1 MVSTMFIYLLNGG
14 YFRFFKYPFLAK
26 SFNYE
31 RHCATIIQLNVRHFI
46 ISQMRMK
53 ACYTVFFI
61 IQTAGKQAITLHK
74 CTNDM
79 RITFCLSHVYIFPQK
94 HADHFILLTATANF
108 CSTNMVN
115 LAVDNGLM
123 SCFTNNT
130 CIAECY
136 QGYIF
141 PSGYTKESYSC
152 QNGNLTPMLSTC
164 KRKLQ
169 SVNTFIYLLP
179 YKIVKRF
186 VS

>member
-1 MVSTMFIYLLNGG
+1 MVSTMFIYLLNGE
-14 YFRFFKYPFLAK
+14 YFRFFKYSFLAK

-31 RHCATIIQLNVRHFI
+31 RHCVIQLNVRHFI
-46 ISQMRMK
+46 LSQMRIK
-53 ACYTVFFI
+53 TFYTVIFI
-61 IQTAGKQAITLHK
+61 IQTAGKQAITFYK

-79 RITFCLSHVYIFPQK
+79 KITFCLSNVYIFLQR
-94 HADHFILLTATANF
+94 HTDYFILLTVAVNF

-141 PSGYTKESYSC
+141 PSGNTKESYSC

-164 KRKLQ
+164 KRNLQ
-169 SVNTFIYLLP
+169 SVNNFIYLLP
-179 YKIVKRF
+179 CKIVKRF